1 MITPADLRQ
10 YDYCARVLF
19 FERCT
24 PVKRRET
31 RMMQYGREAH
41 DVENALEKERSLQRY
56 RLHEGERKFNVK
68 LFSPDLE
75 LNGIADLIVYS
86 DGNAYPIE
94 FKHTTGEPSIGH
106 QMQLCAYGLLIEN
119 VQKISSPR
127 GYWHSTRTK
136 ETLEIEFSPALRK
149 RTMRAINDINDFI
162 KTERCPPPT
171 KQRGKCLE
179 CELINFCGDTRP

>member
-149 RTMRAINDINDFI
+149 RTLRAINDINQFI
-162 KTERCPPPT
+162 TTERCPPPT
-171 KQRGKCLE
+171 KQLGKCLE